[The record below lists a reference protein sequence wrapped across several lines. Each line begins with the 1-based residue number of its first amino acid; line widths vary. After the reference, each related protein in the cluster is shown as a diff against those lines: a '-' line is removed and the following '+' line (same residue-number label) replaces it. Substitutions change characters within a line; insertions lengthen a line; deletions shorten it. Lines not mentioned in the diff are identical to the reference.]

1 MILRAGRFLLLAW
14 LLLVLK
20 AAVSPEQQLYE
31 QGLLLLQKGYYQ
43 EARSYFEQANQKDP
57 GNPDILFSLGVAF
70 YQLKDYQQA
79 YRVYRLAMKQL
90 PALEL
95 KGHLQ
100 GAIGD
105 IFYQL
110 EDFAEAVGYYQQ
122 IGRAHV

>member
-1 MILRAGRFLLLAW
+1 
-14 LLLVLK
+14 
-20 AAVSPEQQLYE
+20 
-31 QGLLLLQKGYYQ
+31 
-43 EARSYFEQANQKDP
+43 
-57 GNPDILFSLGVAF
+57 
-70 YQLKDYQQA
+70 
-79 YRVYRLAMKQL
+79 MKQL

-122 IGRAHV
+122 ALFVHSRSKGLRLRLALSYLKLQNYAAANVETERLIKDYPLLNEAWR